1 MQNRATTPVAHI
13 MAPTMARIMADLTPP
28 IRGMNITRIR
38 TTSTSITAKEQRN
51 IPYTKKIIIADT
63 TTTDIMHI
71 APFPHIIV
79 DSKRSLPYPQQALSL
94 AAFFN
99 EDTAK

>member
-13 MAPTMARIMADLTPP
+13 MAPTMARIMADLTP
-28 IRGMNITRIR
+28 RIR

-71 APFPHIIV
+71 APFPHVIV